1 MSADQ
6 RNKEAVRRIAAAA
19 VAAAAADISN
29 ICHISADRGYVERLI
44 STLQWWR

>member
-19 VAAAAADISN
+19 DAAAAAATAAATDISN
-29 ICHISADRGYVERLI
+29 ICRFSAEATP
-44 STLQWWR
+44 SA